1 MDKLEEKRRD
11 EEEAKNKA
19 KDRKR
24 QKRLAAENLPMV
36 RGTQSITFHHIVH
49 SRGRPH
55 SYVMV

>member
-1 MDKLEEKRRD
+1 VASCGQVDKLEEKRRD

-36 RGTQSITFHHIVH
+36 RGTQSITFIILCTA
-49 SRGRPH
+49 
-55 SYVMV
+55 